1 MKKKKKIIVLTCMI
15 ALLAITAV
23 FNFILTGTSSSVVD
37 SDVLSSTDYFT
48 KYREE
53 RASTRNESILQLD
66 SIISSSEVGS
76 DTHSDALEMKLELT
90 SMTEKEMLLE
100 TLIKAYGFEDAVVVI
115 GLESKNVNVI
125 AKSQSLSTDD
135 AILIYSIVQEEANVS
150 PENVKIIPIS

>member
-100 TLIKAYGFEDAVVVI
+100 TLIKAYGFDDVVVVMN
-115 GLESKNVNVI
+115 LDSDSVNVI
-125 AKSQSLSTDD
+125 TKSSSLSTDD
-135 AILIYSIVQEEANVS
+135 AIVIYNILQEESVCS

>member
-1 MKKKKKIIVLTCMI
+1 MKKKKKVIILTCMI

-23 FNFILTGTSSSVVD
+23 FNFILTGTSSSTLD

-66 SIISSSEVGS
+66 SIISSAEVGS
-76 DTHSDALEMKLELT
+76 ETHSDALEMKLELT

-100 TLIKAYGFEDAVVVI
+100 TLIKAYGFDDVVVVMN
-115 GLESKNVNVI
+115 LDNDSVNVI
-125 AKSQSLSTDD
+125 AKSTSLSTDD
-135 AILIYSIVQEEANVS
+135 AIVIYNILQEESVCS

>member
-76 DTHSDALEMKLELT
+76 DTYSDALEMKLELT

-100 TLIKAYGFEDAVVVI
+100 TLIKAYGFDDVVVVMN
-115 GLESKNVNVI
+115 LDSDSVNVI
-125 AKSQSLSTDD
+125 TKSSSLSTDD
-135 AILIYSIVQEEANVS
+135 AIVIYNILQEESVCS

>member
-53 RASTRNESILQLD
+53 RATTRNESILQLD

-100 TLIKAYGFEDAVVVI
+100 TLIKAYGFDDVVVVMN
-115 GLESKNVNVI
+115 LDSDSVNVI
-125 AKSQSLSTDD
+125 TKSSSLSTDD
-135 AILIYSIVQEEANVS
+135 AIVIYNILQEESVCS